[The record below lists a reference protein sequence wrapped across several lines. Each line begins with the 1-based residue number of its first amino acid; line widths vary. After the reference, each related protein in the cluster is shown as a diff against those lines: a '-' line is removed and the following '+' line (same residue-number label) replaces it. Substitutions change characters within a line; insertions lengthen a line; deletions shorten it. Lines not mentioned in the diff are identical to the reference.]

1 MADGFLLDVDTS
13 KLREADNYFKSMVSN
28 AEKLQTALKGALGDP
43 KAFAA
48 VNVLER
54 VKSFMTEI
62 GDTRLS
68 PKVDTKRLEEFSSV
82 MSNIVEMMQLMSQQ
96 QGIQFFDTKS
106 VRDMEGNAIR
116 IQKIIDAID
125 VDIKKKQEQYNNIQ
139 FKAPINPRTGN
150 FFGKNTKAYE
160 TAVLA
165 YGEEQDAVWRE
176 IKALEEKKKGY
187 QEDLRLAKMT
197 EDEKL
202 QYVMKTIAK
211 ESAEKQ
217 KEINEQRA
225 RYKTLLSEQLDIQ
238 KKIEQAGQY
247 GDLGEDGQKTIDEYN
262 RQFEIRD
269 KERRKIEEDYAVFV
283 VDLTENAQRKML
295 DANLKRIKQ
304 EQEAQQ
310 LAYRTSAQGALE
322 YAGKASTI
330 NEMKDAQ
337 KYLQIARGNVDVN
350 DKTTIDQLN
359 EAYTRLRATIE
370 NLTTAEKNE
379 NSLQPTLRNEY
390 ARLLVELD
398 KITAAQ
404 ERMAKSSVYQSA
416 KSKSDVTQ
424 MTEKELAVLKDE
436 EALQKRLD
444 DVQAKMNSIEKAA
457 MPDLSKRI
465 ELEKELAGW
474 IQTRVELGKK
484 AGGKDISE
492 ARKGGGSQDAKDY
505 LFAEEQVKKLQAQ
518 QESAIDDVKR
528 KHDADRARES
538 IALTEKTEAQ
548 KAEIAKR
555 RMQEAVEQEKKTGV
569 MSSDKALWRIDFLE
583 NNVQNAAQAEMA
595 IKSLENAKKRLDKTD
610 SRYEETIKDL
620 NKAIA
625 KHKRTIEQTNP
636 EVEEAA
642 SLSAKE
648 ALHNARNARTM
659 QDLRKAL
666 KDLKQA
672 REELDIENDSDKI
685 KEIGNAIND
694 VNGKISELEG
704 KQKEVKQNN
713 NDLSASFAG
722 LKRLAIAWMGIEALK
737 NYARKVV
744 ETRREFELLQKSL
757 QNLLQDKDEANKLW
771 NQTLQLAL
779 VSPFS
784 VKDLIG
790 YTKQLAA
797 YRIETEKLHD
807 RTKRLADVSA
817 GLGVDMQRLIL
828 AYGQVRAA
836 SFLRATELRQ
846 FTEAGIPMLDELS
859 KKLSEVE
866 GRFISVGDVMEMI
879 SKRKI
884 SFEDVDET
892 FISMTSQGGVF
903 YQMQEKQAETIHGML
918 SNMKDA
924 FDLMFNEIGN
934 STDSY
939 IKGIIQGIT
948 NMAKEWREWADGMT
962 SIAIAVIAGK
972 VGTSIA
978 SLFIGIGKL
987 IQRVKKLKNLFRAL
1001 SATGWGVLLAAL
1013 ASVASYIYMINKRTD
1028 ETLRKFQEVD
1038 KELTKDL
1045 NESIRNFKTLA
1056 DKLNDV
1062 TTSYTEQQ
1070 DALKELNRLYGD
1082 ILPDQM
1088 LEVETI
1094 KSMAEGYEEATTALK
1109 TYYNAKARE
1118 QKRQLVE
1125 AAFNENFS
1133 KTVDDIFG
1141 WFEGDI
1147 QHVIRQPN
1155 KDNLG
1160 FIEFFEADEETIR
1173 SIIGSIIQDMKDGVV
1188 KVDKFYEELVRRT
1201 AKYYN
1206 KNELIDIALSG
1217 DNAKG
1222 IYLKQAEKAAKKI
1235 VDEYKNGMAN
1245 IKGLP
1250 FETKE
1255 QEEEFKQLQKL
1266 REEYDAQAKKA
1277 DELSRALSRLYE
1289 AYKKAEDPEAIQE
1302 LHAQVLGIYKEL
1314 GQEPPE
1320 NFFDSVL
1327 TSALDVSTEMQR
1339 VKLAIIDAF
1348 KFKKLN
1354 EFYAFKEEEDGNLT
1368 ATQNIDAELPSLID
1382 KLFKELDKKAGEI
1395 SGGELRNTIESIM
1408 REIADGVD
1416 LSIFDK
1422 ILIDDKTSL
1431 EDYRKLVEEEI
1442 DTMQGAID
1450 HYNKAVNEAKET
1462 GTPLDLVDAA
1472 HDKERLKAY
1481 EKAIPILTTLY
1492 NLLGG
1497 ADKKKGAGEGSLVD
1511 ERIKVID
1518 DMVKKYDKYVKELGH
1533 DTALKEAFNSYI
1545 DAFSTAYKDISWVPK
1560 NVKKMTPEEFVEK
1573 VMNFAD
1579 KDDVVKFL
1587 QNLAN
1592 DTKNEAERIK
1602 VLLAK
1607 GEYAYEMQVKV
1618 KTKSD
1623 EDLNKRV
1630 EKMFSD
1636 YELSLDFEKLNV
1648 PPDLLGVETTNL
1660 KDLRKKLEDL
1670 RPQFIGTDQEAK
1682 YNEWLKKLGE
1692 LEDKAQKERAKQYI
1706 EYLLKTQSERVK
1718 IKLEEVRKIKEIE
1731 ALNLDDEL
1739 KSNMLQGVRDE
1750 TQRLLDKA
1758 EWDSFKNS
1766 DLYVQMFEDLG
1777 VVSNKVLS
1785 DLKKRLTDMRG
1796 SLSELSP
1803 TELKEV
1809 VSQLQKVTEEQISR
1823 NPFKDLGENV
1833 KDGVKALKRLKQEQE
1848 AYNKAFKNQET
1859 AQKRVDDLQLSI
1871 EKTKATKEATQA
1883 FIESGEA
1890 SDLQLWAAQATLPVL
1905 DEQIAGYEQQLTV
1918 AIKRLVAEKG
1928 ITEEAARRL
1937 VITKQE
1943 VATATKLVNEIGRY
1957 GSQTVNSV
1965 QNMVGMLENWGVN
1978 FGEEFKQ
1985 TLDGFGQMLG
1995 ALESIDISKPFSVI
2009 TGGINFIA
2017 GLGNTIGSI
2026 FGFGSKDK
2034 KKEREIRKEA
2044 EAVARLQKEYEKLE
2058 KATATAYNID
2068 EINTNYE
2075 AQKKNLEDRIA
2086 STKRMRALEDE
2097 KKKTDHAKMQEYTEQ
2112 IEEYK
2117 QQLKELEDQR
2127 INQLGGIAGEEAYL
2141 STSQSFVDAWLE
2153 AFKETGDGLFALEEQ
2168 FEEVFMNLVKKQILG
2183 RGVDMFLEPLYKHL
2197 EGMLDDDGIMSTE
2210 DFDNFRTEWESIAPG
2225 LDKFLSELIDTLEI
2239 TDDITKQ
2246 TGELSGLQE
2255 GIQGITEDQAD
2266 ILAAYWSSVR
2276 FIVSNIEQK
2285 FTDYARQ
2292 MLGSDANANPIL
2304 GELKEH
2310 TKILTDI
2317 DEKLGSI
2324 IGHSGGAHVKTYLIS
2339 Q

>member
-68 PKVDTKRLEEFSSV
+68 PKVDTKRLEEFSSE
-82 MSNIVEMMQLMSQQ
+82 MSNIVDMMQVMSQQ
-96 QGIQFFDTKS
+96 KGIQFFDTKS
-106 VRDMEGNAIR
+106 VRDMEDNALR
-116 IQKIIDAID
+116 IQTNINDLDDKIQKLEYEYQHK
-125 VDIKKKQEQYNNIQ
+125 VGFE
-139 FKAPINPRTGN
+139 APINRRTGKPFKEN
-150 FFGKNTKAYE
+150 SKTYE
-160 TAVLA
+160 RALTVWEDEKWLQIKIK
-165 YGEEQDAVWRE
+165 EEERR
-176 IKALEEKKKGY
+176 GY
-187 QEDLRLAKMT
+187 LEDLRLAKMT

-202 QYVMKTIAK
+202 QYVMKSISK
-211 ESAEKQ
+211 ESAAKQ

-238 KKIEQAGQY
+238 KKIEQAGKY
-247 GDLGEDGQKTIDEYN
+247 GDLGEEGQKTIDEYN

-337 KYLQIARGNVDVN
+337 KYLQRARDKVDVS
-350 DKTTIDQLN
+350 DKETIDKLN
-359 EAYTRLRATIE
+359 DAYTRLRATIE
-370 NLTTAEKNE
+370 SLTTAEKNE
-379 NSLQPTLRNEY
+379 QSLQPSLRNEY
-390 ARLLVELD
+390 IRLRKELD
-398 KITAAQ
+398 ANREAQ
-404 ERMAKSSVYQSA
+404 EKFANLKDGNKEDQAALVAREQDLQNQILSIKQNAGALLDETDRKYEAEKSRRA
-416 KSKSDVTQ
+416 I
-424 MTEKELAVLKDE
+424 ELAE
-436 EALQKRLD
+436 R
-444 DVQAKMNSIEKAA
+444 
-457 MPDLSKRI
+457 
-465 ELEKELAGW
+465 
-474 IQTRVELGKK
+474 
-484 AGGKDISE
+484 
-492 ARKGGGSQDAKDY
+492 
-505 LFAEEQVKKLQAQ
+505 
-518 QESAIDDVKR
+518 
-528 KHDADRARES
+528 
-538 IALTEKTEAQ
+538 TEAQ

-555 RMQEAVEQEKKTGV
+555 RMQEAIEQEKKTGV
-569 MSSDKALWRIDFLE
+569 MSSDKALWRIDFLK

-636 EVEEAA
+636 EVEAAA
-642 SLSAKE
+642 SLSANE
-648 ALHNARNARTM
+648 ALNNARNARTM

-722 LKRLAIAWMGIEALK
+722 LKRFAIAWMGIEALK

-797 YRIETEKLHD
+797 YRIETDKLHD

-939 IKGIIQGIT
+939 IKGIIKGIT
-948 NMAKEWREWADGMT
+948 NMAKEWRNWADEMT

-978 SLFIGIGKL
+978 SLFIGIGRT
-987 IQRVKKLKNLFRAL
+987 IQRAKKLQNAFRAL
-1001 SATGWGVLLAAL
+1001 SATGWGVLLASL
-1013 ASVASYIYMINKRTD
+1013 AAVASYIYMINKRTD
-1028 ETLRKFQEVD
+1028 EILRKFQEID

-1088 LEVETI
+1088 LEVEAI
-1094 KSMAEGYEEATTALK
+1094 KSMADGYEEATMALT

-1118 QKRQLVE
+1118 QKRATIE
-1125 AAFNENFS
+1125 TSYNEQFS
-1133 KTVDDIFG
+1133 KIVDKLYSGIAIESFRIKNDKGGTTSFMKLFG
-1141 WFEGDI
+1141 
-1147 QHVIRQPN
+1147 
-1155 KDNLG
+1155 
-1160 FIEFFEADEETIR
+1160 ADEKTVR
-1173 SIIGSIIQDMKDGVV
+1173 SIIGSILQDMKEGAVR
-1188 KVDKFYEELVRRT
+1188 VDAFYKTLVERI
-1201 AKYYN
+1201 AKYYG
-1206 KNELIDIALSG
+1206 KEELIATAQDENIRLG
-1217 DNAKG
+1217 KVR
-1222 IYLKQAEKAAKKI
+1222 LKSAIKDAENYTK
-1235 VDEYKNGMAN
+1235 EYHKQLAN
-1245 IKGLP
+1245 ISGLP

-1266 REEYDAQAKKA
+1266 RAEYDAQAKKA
-1277 DELSRALSRLYE
+1277 EELSRVLSRLYE
-1289 AYKKAEDPEAIQE
+1289 AYKKGDDLEAIGE
-1302 LHAQVLGIYKEL
+1302 LHKQVLGIYKEL

-1327 TSALDVSTEMQR
+1327 SSALDVSTEMQR

-1354 EFYAFKEEEDGNLT
+1354 EFYAFKEEEEGILI
-1368 ATQNIDAELPSLID
+1368 ATQNIYAELPILID

-1395 SGGELRNTIESIM
+1395 SGGELRTTIESIM
-1408 REIADGVD
+1408 REIADGED

-1431 EDYRKLVEEEI
+1431 EDYRKLVGEEI
-1442 DTMQGAID
+1442 DTMQDAIEK
-1450 HYNKAVNEAKET
+1450 YNKAVNEAKEK

-1518 DMVKKYDKYVKELGH
+1518 DMVKKYDEYVKKFGH

-1545 DAFSTAYKDISWVPK
+1545 SAFSTAYKDISWVPK
-1560 NVKKMTPEEFVEK
+1560 NVEQMTPEEFVEN

-1587 QNLAN
+1587 QKLAN
-1592 DTKNEAERIK
+1592 DTTKEAERIK

-1607 GEYAYEMQVKV
+1607 GGYVYEMQVQT
-1618 KTKSD
+1618 KTTTD
-1623 EDLNKRV
+1623 EELEKIV
-1630 EKMFSD
+1630 EGMFSD
-1636 YELSLDFEKLNV
+1636 YELSLDLEKLDF
-1648 PPDLLGVETTNL
+1648 PPDLAKQLFNL
-1660 KDLRKKLEDL
+1660 DTMDLESLRKNLEKL
-1670 RPQFIGTDQEAK
+1670 RPQFVGKDMEK
-1682 YNEWLKKLGE
+1682 EYEEYLKKVSE
-1692 LEDKAQKERAKQYI
+1692 MEDKEQMERLKKYSM
-1706 EYLLKTQSERVK
+1706 YLVKSMNERVK
-1718 IKLEEVRKIKEIE
+1718 LKYEEAKQLAEIDSLKYTPEQKKIIKDSVQE
-1731 ALNLDDEL
+1731 
-1739 KSNMLQGVRDE
+1739 E
-1750 TQRLLDKA
+1750 TQKKMDKLDW
-1758 EWDSFKNS
+1758 EDFKNS
-1766 DLYVQMFEDLG
+1766 ELYIRLFKDLERVSTKTLKTMRDRLVQ
-1777 VVSNKVLS
+1777 
-1785 DLKKRLTDMRG
+1785 LKGQLKNLD
-1796 SLSELSP
+1796 P
-1803 TELKEV
+1803 TELKAIVDALTKFDTELSKRNPYKTAFLGIGKYFKASGDTKKLEKKLLEGQQNEDNITKSLKINSETIAAENTKLKAMEQSGKV
-1809 VSQLQKVTEEQISR
+1809 GEHDLSQQRQKVSTLQVQNAELTKQLKKQQENNGETGQSLDDAENIRASFTGSWAEIGSYIS
-1823 NPFKDLGENV
+1823 NAASALPQMAADVENV
-1833 KDGVKALKRLKQEQE
+1833 FGVMDARTKD
-1848 AYNKAFKNQET
+1848 T
-1859 AQKRVDDLQLSI
+1859 
-1871 EKTKATKEATQA
+1871 
-1883 FIESGEA
+1883 IESI
-1890 SDLQLWAAQATLPVL
+1890 S
-1905 DEQIAGYEQQLTV
+1905 
-1918 AIKRLVAEKG
+1918 
-1928 ITEEAARRL
+1928 
-1937 VITKQE
+1937 
-1943 VATATKLVNEIGRY
+1943 EIGNGV
-1957 GSQTVNSV
+1957 GSAIQGFAS
-1965 QNMVGMLENWGVN
+1965 QNYIQAAAGVL
-1978 FGEEFKQ
+1978 Q
-1985 TLDGFGQMLG
+1985 VL
-1995 ALESIDISKPFSVI
+1995 
-2009 TGGINFIA
+2009 GGIA
-2017 GLGNTIGSI
+2017 AIG
-2026 FGFGSKDK
+2026 DK
-2034 KKEREIRKEA
+2034 KKERQIQREKEKV
-2044 EAVARLQKEYEKLE
+2044 EELQRAYEKLE
-2058 KATATAYNID
+2058 EVISYSYNID
-2068 EINTNYE
+2068 EINSNYD
-2075 AQKKNLEDRIA
+2075 AAKKNLEDQIK
-2086 STKRMRALEDE
+2086 STQEMRRLEED
-2097 KKKTDHAKMQEYTEQ
+2097 KKKTDQSKIKEYTRQ
-2112 IEEYK
+2112 IEDYQK
-2117 QQLKELEDQR
+2117 QLQELEDER
-2127 INQLGGIAGEEAYL
+2127 INQLGGIAGGDAIKDAAE
-2141 STSQSFVDAWLE
+2141 SFVNAWIDA
-2153 AFKETGDGLFALEEQ
+2153 FRETGDGLSGLEEQ
-2168 FEEVFMNLVKKQILG
+2168 FDEVFMNLVKKQVLV
-2183 RGVDMFLEPLYKHL
+2183 RGVDKLLEPLWGSL
-2197 EGMLDDDGIMSTE
+2197 DAMLKDGVMDAQDYE
-2210 DFDNFRTEWESIAPG
+2210 DFNKQWNSLSPQINDFFTKAINDLGIA
-2225 LDKFLSELIDTLEI
+2225 
-2239 TDDITKQ
+2239 DDITKK
-2246 TGELSGLQE
+2246 TGELSGLQS

-2276 FIVSNIEQK
+2276 FIISNIEQK

-2304 GELKEH
+2304 NELKAH
-2310 TKILTDI
+2310 TRILEDI

-2324 IGHSGGAHVKTYLIS
+2324 IGHSGGAHVKTYLMS
-2339 Q
+2339 